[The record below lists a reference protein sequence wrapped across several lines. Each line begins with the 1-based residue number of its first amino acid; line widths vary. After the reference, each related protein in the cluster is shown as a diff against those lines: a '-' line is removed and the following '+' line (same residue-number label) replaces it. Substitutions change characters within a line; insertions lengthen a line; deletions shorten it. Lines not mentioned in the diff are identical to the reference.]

1 MAFER
6 LQPREPSESAV
17 RLAVAAVED
26 SGRPL
31 DPDAGDPDTS
41 PTSLGLPPMEEDP
54 PRLQHQN
61 VCPHCGAPLRQN
73 GS

>member
-1 MAFER
+1 MAR
-6 LQPREPSESAV
+6 NKQSRKAAESAV
-17 RLAVAAVED
+17 HLAITAVEN

-31 DPDAGDPDTS
+31 ELDAGDADSS

-54 PRLQHQN
+54 PRLHHQN
-61 VCPHCGAPLRQN
+61 VCPHCGTPLRQN